1 MHTETENS
9 HSDKTDHG
17 EKKNQSISGKG
28 EDQVL
33 TEEEQPMM
41 QESVQMKVLNKTK
54 RGNSL
59 ILS

>member
-9 HSDKTDHG
+9 HSDETDQG

-33 TEEEQPMM
+33 TEEELPMM

>member
-9 HSDKTDHG
+9 HSDETDQG
-17 EKKNQSISGKG
+17 EKNQSISGKG

-33 TEEEQPMM
+33 TEEKQPMM